1 MIKVKAIKL
10 FAADGKSIII
20 DRMNNELEKF
30 LSAQYK
36 NTGLK
41 YDIQN
46 RIGKAA
52 AAEIESITGFRNK
65 LIEENGIGEEGLAEA
80 NKRIMELLNRETELN
95 ANPVPLSSLL
105 NEDCSELDF
114 NYLDDFILDDRGGG

>member
-1 MIKVKAIKL
+1 MIKIKTIKL
-10 FAADGKSIII
+10 FAAEGKSIII
-20 DRMNNELEKF
+20 DRINNELERF
-30 LSAQYK
+30 LSAPYK

-52 AAEIESITGFRNK
+52 AAEIDSIIEFRNK
-65 LIEENGIGEEGLAEA
+65 LIEENGCGETGLAEA

-95 ANPVPLSSLL
+95 VNPVPLSRLL
-105 NEDCSELDF
+105 KEDCSGLDF
-114 NYLDDFILDDRGGG
+114 NYLDDFVIDDRGGE